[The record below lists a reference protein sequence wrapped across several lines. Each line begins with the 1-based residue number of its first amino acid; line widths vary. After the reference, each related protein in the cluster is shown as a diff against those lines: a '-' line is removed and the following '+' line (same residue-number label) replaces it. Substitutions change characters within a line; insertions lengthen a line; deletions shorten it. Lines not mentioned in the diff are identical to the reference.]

1 MAPEPLQAP
10 EGEVSTLADVTVVV
24 VTHESAHCVGAL
36 DDLLKSCPHV
46 IVSDNASTDG
56 TPTVARQQWPG
67 ARVLE
72 HQRNLGFGAANN
84 RALALVKTPF
94 ALLLNPDCTLS
105 VEGLREL
112 LRVASAMV
120 DVALFAPQLVSPTG
134 RLEVNY
140 RWPKT
145 GWNPMGPPA
154 SGMACVGFV
163 CGAAMLL
170 RMERFKQT
178 GFFDE
183 RFFLYYED
191 DDLCLRLFQAGLPMV
206 LVPEVRAI
214 HRSRSSSKGS
224 RPWRNEYGR
233 GFHHAQSKLTFTAK
247 HRSADEA
254 YRLRR
259 KLLFTTSVALPV
271 RVLAFVPRLVA
282 RMLGRWMGL
291 RSWKIDE

>member
-1 MAPEPLQAP
+1 VPDPMQRP
-10 EGEVSTLADVTVVV
+10 GETVSALTDVTVVV
-24 VTHESAHCVGAL
+24 VTHESAHCIAVLHG
-36 DDLLKSCPHV
+36 LLASCPHV

-56 TPTVARQQWPG
+56 TPALARQQWPN

-72 HQRNLGFGAANN
+72 HARNLGFGAANN
-84 RALALVKTPF
+84 RALALVQTPF
-94 ALLLNPDCTLS
+94 ALLLNPDCEFS
-105 VEGLREL
+105 VEGLRAL
-112 LRVASAMV
+112 LMVARDMV
-120 DVALFAPQLVSPTG
+120 DAAMLAPQLASPTG
-134 RLEVNY
+134 KLEVNY

-145 GWNPMGPPA
+145 VWNSMGPPA
-154 SGMACVGFV
+154 TGMACVGFV

-170 RMERFKQT
+170 RMERFQQI

-191 DDLCLRLFQAGLPMV
+191 DDLCLRLFQARLPMV
-206 LVPEVRAI
+206 LVPEVKAI

-247 HRSADEA
+247 HRSVGEA
-254 YRLRR
+254 LRLRR
-259 KLLFTTSVALPV
+259 KLLMTTGVALPV
-271 RVLAFVPRLVA
+271 RMLAFVPRLVA

-291 RSWKIDE
+291 RSWTNNG

>member
-1 MAPEPLQAP
+1 MQSP
-10 EGEVSTLADVTVVV
+10 GEAVSALADVTVVV
-24 VTHESAHCVGAL
+24 VTHESAHCIEVL
-36 DDLLKSCPHV
+36 DGLLGSCPHV

-56 TPTVARQQWPG
+56 TPALARQRWPR
-67 ARVLE
+67 AHVLE
-72 HQRNLGFGAANN
+72 HKRNLGFGAANN
-84 RALALVKTPF
+84 RALALVQTPF
-94 ALLLNPDCTLS
+94 ALLLNPDCELS
-105 VEGLREL
+105 VESLRTL
-112 LRVASAMV
+112 LVAGHAMV
-120 DVALFAPQLVSPTG
+120 DVALFAPQLASPTG
-134 RLEVNY
+134 KLEVNY

-145 GWNPMGPPA
+145 MWNSIGPPA
-154 SGMACVGFV
+154 TGVACVGFV

-170 RMERFKQT
+170 RMERFQQI

-206 LVPEVRAI
+206 VVPEVKAI

-247 HRSADEA
+247 HRSIAEA
-254 YRLRR
+254 LQLRR
-259 KLLFTTSVALPV
+259 KLLFSTSAAIPI
-271 RVLAFVPRLVA
+271 RTLAFVPRLVA

-291 RSWKIDE
+291 KTWKIDD